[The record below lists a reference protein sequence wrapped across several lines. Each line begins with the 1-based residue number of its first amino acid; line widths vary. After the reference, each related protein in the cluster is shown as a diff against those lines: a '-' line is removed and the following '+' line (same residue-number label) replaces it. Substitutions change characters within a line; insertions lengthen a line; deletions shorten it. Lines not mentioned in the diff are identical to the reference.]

1 MTKVKYYYDP
11 ETLSYRPIQVTHKL
25 RISNFILFI
34 LSSFVFGLISLFILL
49 NSTWLST
56 PNEIYQTREL
66 ENYKIQFD
74 ILNKKLNQV
83 EAVLGN
89 IEQRD
94 NTLYRLYFE
103 ASPIPEEQRRA
114 GFGGIDR
121 YKALEGYDNSELIK
135 NTTERLDVLI
145 KQTVVQSRS
154 LDEIEKLASNRA
166 ELIKAIPSIQPIKN
180 EDLRRIA
187 SGFGKRRDPF
197 TKLWRQH
204 NGIDFTAKKGTPVY
218 ATGDGIIKRADNRSS
233 GYGKHIRIDHGHG
246 YVSLYAHLNGY
257 NVRRGQRVK
266 RGEIIG
272 FVGNTGRSAGAHL
285 HYEIFKDKK
294 HIDPI
299 NFYYGNLSP
308 EEYEKLIEQA
318 KMENQSWD

>member
-34 LSSFVFGLISLFILL
+34 LSSFLFGLISLFILL

>member
-34 LSSFVFGLISLFILL
+34 LSSFLFGLISLFILL

-56 PNEIYQTREL
+56 PNEIYQAREL

-74 ILNKKLNQV
+74 ILNKKLNKV

-135 NTTERLDVLI
+135 NTVGSPCAT
-145 KQTVVQSRS
+145 
-154 LDEIEKLASNRA
+154 DE
-166 ELIKAIPSIQPIKN
+166 
-180 EDLRRIA
+180 
-187 SGFGKRRDPF
+187 
-197 TKLWRQH
+197 
-204 NGIDFTAKKGTPVY
+204 
-218 ATGDGIIKRADNRSS
+218 
-233 GYGKHIRIDHGHG
+233 
-246 YVSLYAHLNGY
+246 
-257 NVRRGQRVK
+257 
-266 RGEIIG
+266 
-272 FVGNTGRSAGAHL
+272 
-285 HYEIFKDKK
+285 
-294 HIDPI
+294 
-299 NFYYGNLSP
+299 
-308 EEYEKLIEQA
+308 
-318 KMENQSWD
+318 